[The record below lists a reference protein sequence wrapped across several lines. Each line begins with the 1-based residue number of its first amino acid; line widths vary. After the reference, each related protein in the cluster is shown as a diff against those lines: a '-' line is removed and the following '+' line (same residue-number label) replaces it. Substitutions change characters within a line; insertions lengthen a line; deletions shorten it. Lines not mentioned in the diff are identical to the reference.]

1 MVNLILCGYLKENKQ
16 TNKKI
21 VRASVLK
28 KPPQI
33 IEQVF
38 SNSNCT
44 EWSLI
49 RFEFGWAVWCS
60 KVAKEFL
67 PNGDHDTLKDYQLF
81 YKNKFFSI
89 NCAHFKI
96 LNLMFLKMQV

>member
-16 TNKKI
+16 TNKN
-21 VRASVLK
+21 K
-28 KPPQI
+28 KQI

-49 RFEFGWAVWCS
+49 RFEFG
-60 KVAKEFL
+60 
-67 PNGDHDTLKDYQLF
+67 
-81 YKNKFFSI
+81 
-89 NCAHFKI
+89 
-96 LNLMFLKMQV
+96 

>member
-44 EWSLI
+44 ERSLI
-49 RFEFGWAVWCS
+49 RFEFG
-60 KVAKEFL
+60 
-67 PNGDHDTLKDYQLF
+67 
-81 YKNKFFSI
+81 
-89 NCAHFKI
+89 
-96 LNLMFLKMQV
+96 